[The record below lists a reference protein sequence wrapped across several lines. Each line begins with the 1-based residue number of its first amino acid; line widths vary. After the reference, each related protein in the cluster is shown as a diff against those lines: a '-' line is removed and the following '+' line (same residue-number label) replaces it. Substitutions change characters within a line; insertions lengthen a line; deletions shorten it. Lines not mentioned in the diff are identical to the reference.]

1 MGGTYGFVS
10 AASANLREKKDP
22 LSEATGGFFAGAAA
36 GLRSRPGLPSFANVA
51 LICIA
56 GRAFT
61 TVLGSGTLMAI
72 GLGVMAFTANT
83 IARSPEEADEIRQAK
98 KDEIRKRF
106 RRPVNEIV
114 NEIGEGRGTPLK
126 LH

>member
-36 GLRSRPGLPSFANVA
+36 GLRSEYRVSLSADIA
-51 LICIA
+51 LTNAA
-56 GRAFT
+56 GRAIGN
-61 TVLGSGTLMAI
+61 VLGSGVLMAV
-72 GLGVMAFTANT
+72 GLGAMAFTANT
-83 IARSPEEADEIRQAK
+83 IARSPEDADELRQAE

-106 RRPVNEIV
+106 RRPLNELV
-114 NEIGEGRGTPLK
+114 NEIGEGRGK
-126 LH
+126 MV